1 MAKKAGNR
9 GEISLY
15 IHAMRALKKELR
27 DLSGRRLV
35 DLAVAAIQ
43 EKKGE
48 EVVALDVRGLCSFAD
63 FFVIASGRSSRH
75 VQGIAEAVDGRLG
88 SKRLKESAIEGWNEG
103 HWILLDYEDLVV
115 HVFYRETRLFYDLEG
130 LWHDAPRIGIGPA
143 ATSSLRPVADPPST
157 E

>member
-1 MAKKAGNR
+1 
-9 GEISLY
+9 
-15 IHAMRALKKELR
+15 MRALKKELR
-27 DLSGRRLV
+27 ELSGRELV

-48 EVVALDVRGLCSFAD
+48 EVVALDVRGLCSFSD
-63 FFVIASGRSSRH
+63 FFVIASGRSTRH
-75 VQGIAEAVDGRLG
+75 VQGIAEAVDNRLG
-88 SKRLKESAIEGWNEG
+88 GKRLKESAIEGWSEG

-130 LWHDAPRIGIGPA
+130 LWHDAPRIGIDGGPA
-143 ATSSLRPVADPPST
+143 AAASGQTAAGPTSM